1 MKAPVRPEGECR
13 SAEHAGR
20 PVIARVVA
28 PIIDRGF
35 ALVSAIFILVVLAL
49 LGAMMV
55 ALSTTQQIG
64 QARDLFGTRAYFA
77 ARAGIEWGVYAALR
91 NSACAP
97 STTLPALAGS
107 AAGFAIVVTCSVSG
121 PFDEGGT
128 PVRVYQ
134 LTSTAT
140 RGAAG
145 APDQVERQLQA
156 QVSTP

>member
-1 MKAPVRPEGECR
+1 M
-13 SAEHAGR
+13 SAATASRHAG
-20 PVIARVVA
+20 
-28 PIIDRGF
+28 RGF

-55 ALSTTQQIG
+55 ALSSTQHVG
-64 QARDLFGTRAYFA
+64 QARDLFGSRAYFA

-91 NSACAP
+91 NNACAP

-107 AAGFAIVVTCSVSG
+107 AAGFAVVVTCAVSG

-128 PVRVYQ
+128 QVRVYQ
-134 LTSTAT
+134 LTATAS

>member
-1 MKAPVRPEGECR
+1 MKART
-13 SAEHAGR
+13 
-20 PVIARVVA
+20 A
-28 PIIDRGF
+28 PRLAMRGF

-55 ALSTTQQIG
+55 ALSTTQHVG
-64 QARDLFGTRAYFA
+64 QVRDLFGSRAYFA

-91 NSACAP
+91 NNACAA
-97 STTLPALAGS
+97 SATLPPLAGS
-107 AAGFAIVVTCSVSG
+107 AQGFSVVVGCTLSG

-128 PVRVYQ
+128 TVRVYK

-156 QVSTP
+156 MVSTP

>member
-1 MKAPVRPEGECR
+1 MKARAASPL
-13 SAEHAGR
+13 AG
-20 PVIARVVA
+20 
-28 PIIDRGF
+28 RGF

-55 ALSTTQQIG
+55 ALSTTQHIG

-91 NSACAP
+91 NNACTPSA
-97 STTLPALAGS
+97 TLPALAGS
-107 AAGFAIVVTCSVSG
+107 AAGFAVVVTCSVSG
-121 PFDEGGT
+121 PFDEGGST
-128 PVRVYQ
+128 VRVYQ
-134 LTSTAT
+134 LTATAT

>member
-1 MKAPVRPEGECR
+1 MTTAIGTLR
-13 SAEHAGR
+13 SA
-20 PVIARVVA
+20 
-28 PIIDRGF
+28 RGF

-55 ALSTTQQIG
+55 ALSSTQHVG
-64 QARDLFGTRAYFA
+64 QARDLFGSRAYFA

-91 NSACAP
+91 NNACTP

-107 AAGFAIVVTCSVSG
+107 AAGFAVVVNCSVSG

-128 PVRVYQ
+128 SVRVYQ

-140 RGAAG
+140 RGAPG

>member
-1 MKAPVRPEGECR
+1 MTAPFTAR
-13 SAEHAGR
+13 SAT
-20 PVIARVVA
+20 
-28 PIIDRGF
+28 RGF

-55 ALSTTQQIG
+55 ALSSTQHVG
-64 QARDLFGTRAYFA
+64 QARDLFGSRAYFA

-91 NSACAP
+91 NGACAP

-107 AAGFAIVVTCSVSG
+107 ATGFAVVVACSVSG

-128 PVRVYQ
+128 SVRVYQ
-134 LTSTAT
+134 VTSTAT
-140 RGAAG
+140 HGSAG

>member
-1 MKAPVRPEGECR
+1 MKARAAPRP
-13 SAEHAGR
+13 AA
-20 PVIARVVA
+20 
-28 PIIDRGF
+28 RGF

-55 ALSTTQQIG
+55 ALSTTQHVG
-64 QARDLFGTRAYFA
+64 QARDLFGSRAYFA

-91 NSACAP
+91 NNACAA

-107 AAGFAIVVTCSVSG
+107 AQDFSVVVNCALSG

-128 PVRVYQ
+128 TVRVYK

-140 RGAAG
+140 RGVAG
-145 APDQVERQLQA
+145 GPDQVERQLQA
-156 QVSTP
+156 AVSTP

>member
-1 MKAPVRPEGECR
+1 MKRQPAR
-13 SAEHAGR
+13 STSPA
-20 PVIARVVA
+20 
-28 PIIDRGF
+28 RGF
-35 ALVSAIFILVVLAL
+35 ALVSAIFVLVVLAL

-55 ALSTTQQIG
+55 ALSTTQHVG
-64 QARDLFGTRAYFA
+64 QVRDLLGSRAYFA
-77 ARAGIEWGVYAALR
+77 ARAGIEWGVFAALR
-91 NSACAP
+91 NNACAP

-107 AAGFAIVVTCSVSG
+107 AAGFVVVVTCSASG

-134 LTSTAT
+134 LTATAT
-140 RGAAG
+140 SGAAG

>member
-1 MKAPVRPEGECR
+1 MR
-13 SAEHAGR
+13 SPPQLSTQAQ
-20 PVIARVVA
+20 
-28 PIIDRGF
+28 GF

-55 ALSTTQQIG
+55 ALSSTQHVG
-64 QARDLFGTRAYFA
+64 QARDLFGSRAYFA

-91 NSACAP
+91 NNACAP

-107 AAGFAIVVTCSVSG
+107 AAGFAVVVTCSLSG
-121 PFDEGGT
+121 PFDEGGAS
-128 PVRVYQ
+128 VRVYQ

-140 RGAAG
+140 RGAVG
-145 APDQVERQLQA
+145 SPEQVERQLQA